1 MIPTHN
7 SEKTAQ
13 SDVLVNTLEALTN
26 YDFGTPH
33 RHAYFEFFYFTK
45 GGGNHLIDFVEFPVH
60 DRGVHIVGPGRVH
73 QMKRELSS
81 SGIVFLFELD
91 ALHAPEAIASF
102 LFNQCCYDVQEHQP
116 TFQLDQ
122 KDGVLLD
129 LLIADVQKLPAE
141 KTELETLMIRNVI
154 QTLCL
159 KCMES
164 EEGKIQLHKDNH
176 YTRFRQLVHKE
187 FREVRQVQEYAK
199 ILGMSEKSLNS
210 LVKKNAGVNASQ
222 IIYNELILE
231 AKRLLNTGI
240 SVKETAYELKFEDP
254 AHFSKFFKSKTGSSP
269 SDYRKVH
276 G

>member
-1 MIPTHN
+1 MIPIHN
-7 SEKTAQ
+7 SRKTAQ
-13 SDVLVNTLEALTN
+13 SDVLVNALEALTD

-33 RHAYFEFFYFTK
+33 RHSYFEFFYFK
-45 GGGNHLIDFVEFPVH
+45 EGGGEHLIDFVDFPVL

-81 SGIVFLFELD
+81 SGVVFLFEFD
-91 ALHAPEAIASF
+91 ALQAPESIAQF

-116 TFQLDQ
+116 TFQLAKEDAM
-122 KDGVLLD
+122 LLD
-129 LLIADVQKLPAE
+129 LLVSEVQKRPAE
-141 KTELETLMIRNVI
+141 KDELKSLMIRNVI
-154 QTLCL
+154 QTLCI

-164 EEGKIQLHKDNH
+164 EEGLIQIRKDNV
-176 YTRFRQLVHKE
+176 YSTFRQLVHKE
-187 FREVRQVQEYAK
+187 FRTIRQVQEYAQ

-222 IIYNELILE
+222 IIHNEVILE

-240 SVKETAYELKFEDP
+240 SVKETAYELKFDDP
-254 AHFSKFFKSKTGSSP
+254 AHFSKFFKSKVGNSP

-276 G
+276 E